1 MSKEMDLLKR
11 ILATGWLDHELSCEV
26 EELLAQ
32 PEYEADR
39 RSDPISKLRNLRDIQ
54 GRKGNYDIDEYMR
67 GLYNGLELSLSI
79 FEDRSPDY
87 KEHIAQPEE
96 EGVYQKILRIEDGIE
111 VEILPSELWL
121 DGYETGRKDP
131 QKRESLSEAEIRT
144 IVNQLPTEVD
154 LDTGIEFCI
163 IIEKAHGIMETVP
176 LYTAPP
182 KFRPLGLEIMDVCGS
197 EDYREGFKDGALYAE
212 KCHGIGGGE

>member
-54 GRKGNYDIDEYMR
+54 GRKGNYDVDEYMR

-79 FEDRSPDY
+79 FEDRGPDY
-87 KEHIAQPEE
+87 KEPIAQPEQPE
-96 EGVYQKILRIEDGIE
+96 QE
-111 VEILPSELWL
+111 P
-121 DGYETGRKDP
+121 
-131 QKRESLSEAEIRT
+131 LSEAT
-144 IVNQLPTEVD
+144 INHYLERLGSHFKWDDGFIAGVK
-154 LDTGIEFCI
+154 FA
-163 IIEKAHGIMETVP
+163 EKAHGI
-176 LYTAPP
+176 
-182 KFRPLGLEIMDVCGS
+182 R
-197 EDYREGFKDGALYAE
+197 
-212 KCHGIGGGE
+212 GGE